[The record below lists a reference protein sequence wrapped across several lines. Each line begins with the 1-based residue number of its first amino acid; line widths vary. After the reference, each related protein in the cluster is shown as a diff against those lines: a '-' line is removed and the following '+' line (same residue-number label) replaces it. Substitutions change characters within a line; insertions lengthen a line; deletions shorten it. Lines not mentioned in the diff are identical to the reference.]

1 MTEREFASN
10 RTLVGILHTIIVGTS
25 VFSLAAW
32 WLHYTVVFYVCA
44 AICTLLTLAVT
55 FLVAYYSPDGIHF
68 DTVFNALL
76 FLGIGMLVD
85 RSVFPGLLVGGA
97 IYGFVY
103 MVPIA
108 VTDLRLNYHHR
119 KIEAITAELAQTR
132 AALKGNLA
140 KDECLEDRVDFMK
153 AVYLKAKEV
162 ISELQLG
169 LGKLSFIGE
178 DLENLKEYYSTGK
191 WASDREAIPEE
202 TRLMDGD
209 LAAFFSVGGL
219 PSLLDEADELM
230 EAMAKL
236 PQREEED

>member
-32 WLHYTVVFYVCA
+32 WLHYTVVFYICA
-44 AICTLLTLAVT
+44 SICTLLTLTVT
-55 FLVAYYSPDGIHF
+55 FLVAYYSADGIHF

-97 IYGFVY
+97 IYGFAY

-119 KIEAITAELAQTR
+119 RMEAISKELEVTR
-132 AALKGNLA
+132 EALKAKLS
-140 KDECLEDRVDFMK
+140 KDECMEERVDFMK
-153 AVYLKAKEV
+153 AVFEKAKEV
-162 ISELQLG
+162 VSELQLG

-178 DLENLKEYYSTGK
+178 DLENLKKYYTSGK

-202 TRLMDGD
+202 KRLMDGD
-209 LAAFFSVGGL
+209 LAVFFSVSGL
-219 PSLLDEADELM
+219 PSFIDEANELIELM
-230 EAMAKL
+230 AQMPKG
-236 PQREEED
+236 EEED